1 MLARSD
7 SVLWIW
13 YLITVLTMVVMVWK
27 DWIPWDRAIEFLH
40 DILMAM
46 LNIGESQLI
55 YFLNVL
61 CIKGG

>member
-1 MLARSD
+1 MPARSD
-7 SVLWIW
+7 CVLWIW

-27 DWIPWDRAIEFLH
+27 DWIPQDRAIEFLR

-46 LNIGESQLI
+46 LNIDESQLI